1 MHSHTVLFICLLL
14 VQSLTRA
21 QPKPSDCSDPAGI
34 VPLNPSC
41 WTALNISGHVMDWS
55 TTHSSSCPTGTPF
68 ASCFLRTLDMGQ
80 EDCIGITSSTCPPPS
95 WIQYKANNISV
106 EDFYVAYNMYSVYT
120 FFNGYYS
127 AIGNARSAATDS
139 IGAIVALLDPP
150 KQTNGVLNDL
160 LTALSVGLSF
170 LAPDAG
176 PLVKAVVTG
185 LQQAPSVA
193 KYLFPVGTLDTQVA
207 QFDQIAN
214 SMGTVTTYLQHNVT
228 QALAAVQND
237 TATFLAITGSGNFS
251 VTPVPTISD
260 QSDSILTA
268 LNTYVISQCL
278 HANNWVIAR
287 AIDTDVNELQANGS
301 AAGWDIPNCG
311 KGYDG
316 QSLCGAYY
324 FNQAIDVSFT
334 LTNNG
339 DLSKDPTKVMD
350 QLFANWTT
358 PDQLFNGAAQCQ
370 AQGGSAPVVSTG
382 ASGVDASC
390 LSNLKVC
397 TWYAYTPRIS
407 SCCIQAR
414 SCC

>member
-1 MHSHTVLFICLLL
+1 
-14 VQSLTRA
+14 
-21 QPKPSDCSDPAGI
+21 
-34 VPLNPSC
+34 
-41 WTALNISGHVMDWS
+41 
-55 TTHSSSCPTGTPF
+55 
-68 ASCFLRTLDMGQ
+68 MGQ

-106 EDFYVAYNMYSVYT
+106 EDFYVAYNIYSVYT

-397 TWYAYTPRIS
+397 TWYAYTPRIA
-407 SCCIQAR
+407 SCCIKAR